1 MIDALHEKNWFWI
14 FSAVMIACLLASVI
28 LLEPLIAYVP
38 ILVVGAYFILQDF
51 RNLFYVLIL
60 SIPLSTE
67 VVLGG
72 GIGMDFPS
80 EPVMLLTLGLLL
92 FVLALKPFSLDR
104 SFIKHPIFFLL
115 FLHWLWVFVAAIF
128 ASDLV
133 IALKFWGA
141 KTWYYACFVFMASIV
156 LKSDKA
162 KKISFWLLFVPLT
175 LTILLVLFKIAAT
188 GFDFALV
195 NKQMHPFFRNK
206 VVFGLYPTIFLP
218 FAILATGWYRN
229 KPVLKW
235 IIYAGIVILALGAI
249 WSFTRAAHV
258 GLAIILVGAVIIHF
272 KLLRWLIAITMLVV
286 AFALTQYLQKDNYLK
301 LAPDYSKTIEH
312 KNFEDL
318 MSATFKGQDVSSMER
333 VYRWIAAFRM
343 SDEKPITGFGPG
355 NFYSFYKSYTVSAF
369 RTYVSQNP
377 EKSST
382 HNYYLMVLVEQGFVG
397 FLIFL
402 ILCIYVILR
411 AERLYHILGKHPD
424 RYIVLACLISLLIQ
438 LFALLLNDMI
448 ELDKTGSLFFLSI
461 TILILVDIKHKK
473 SIEATS

>member
-1 MIDALHEKNWFWI
+1 MINCIREKNWYWLFGALVI
-14 FSAVMIACLLASVI
+14 VCLAISVI
-28 LLEPLIAYVP
+28 QSQPIIGFIPLLVIGL
-38 ILVVGAYFILQDF
+38 YFVFLDF
-51 RNLFYVLIL
+51 RNLFYVLVCA
-60 SIPLSTE
+60 IPLSTE
-67 VVLGG
+67 IVLGG
-72 GIGMDFPS
+72 GVGMDFPS
-80 EPVMLLTLGLLL
+80 EPLMLLTLGLLF
-92 FVLALKPFSLDR
+92 FVIALKPFVLDR
-104 SFIKHPIFFLL
+104 SFVKHPIFFLL
-115 FLHWLWVFVAAIF
+115 LLHWLWIFIAALF
-128 ASDLV
+128 ANDLE

-141 KTWYYACFVFMASIV
+141 KTWYYACFILMASIV
-156 LKSDKA
+156 LKLDKA
-162 KKISFWLLFVPLT
+162 KKICFWLIFIPLT

-218 FAILATGWYRN
+218 FAIFATGWYRN
-229 KPVLKW
+229 KPILKW
-235 IIYAGIVILALGAI
+235 TIYIGILILTLGAI

-258 GLAIILVGAVIIHF
+258 GLAIILIGALIVHF
-272 KLLRWLIAITMLVV
+272 KILKWLIAITILVV
-286 AFALTQYLQKDNYLK
+286 ALALTQYLQKDNYLK

-382 HNYYLMVLVEQGFVG
+382 HNYFLMILVEQGFVG

-402 ILCIYVILR
+402 TLCIYIILR
-411 AERLYHILGKHPD
+411 AEKLYHLLGKHSD
-424 RYIVLACLISLLIQ
+424 RFIVLACLLSLLIQ

-448 ELDKTGSLFFLSI
+448 ELDKTGSLFFMSI
-461 TILILVDIKHKK
+461 TLIALIDIKHQK
-473 SIEATS
+473 SVEPAS